1 MKTLT
6 VDLGDRSYPI
16 HIGPG
21 LLTDGQ
27 RIAEVLPA
35 PRAVLVTNDTVGP
48 LYQVALRQALE
59 AAGVVVLTT
68 VEIPDG
74 EEFKTLATL
83 ESIYDRLLE
92 VRADRQTAIIALG
105 GGVVGD
111 LAGFAAATY
120 QRGVPFVQ
128 VPTTLLAQVDAAV
141 GGKTAVNHARGKN
154 MIGAFYQPRV
164 VVADTETLDTL
175 PDRELRAGFA
185 EVIKYGLIRDPAFFA
200 DLEAQVTAVTER
212 QAEAL
217 TEAIYRSCRNKAEVV
232 AADEREAGQRALLN
246 LGHTFAHAIETGTGY
261 SQWLHGEAVAVGMV
275 MAAEASHRIGL
286 LPGEGLTRI
295 RTLLDRA
302 GLPVS
307 GPADLPA
314 ERYLALMGV
323 DKKAAAGQVRYVLLE
338 DIGRAFVTAEVPEE
352 IIRAAIAACTR

>member
-21 LLTDGQ
+21 LLAAGE

-35 PRAVLVTNDTVGP
+35 PRAVLVTNETVGP
-48 LYQVALRQALE
+48 LYRASLQEALAG
-59 AAGVVVLTT
+59 AGVSLLTS
-68 VEIPDG
+68 VEVPDG
-74 EEFKTLATL
+74 EAYKTLATL
-83 ESIYDRLLE
+83 ESVYDALLAA
-92 VRADRQTAIIALG
+92 RADRQTAVIALG
-105 GGVVGD
+105 GGVIGD

-128 VPTTLLAQVDAAV
+128 VPTTLLAQVDASV
-141 GGKTAVNHARGKN
+141 GGKTAVNHPRGKN

-164 VVADTETLDTL
+164 VVADTDTLDTL

-185 EVIKYGLIRDPAFFA
+185 EVVKYGLIRDAAFF
-200 DLEAQVTAVTER
+200 DELEQQAGAILGR
-212 QAEAL
+212 DPAALAEAV
-217 TEAIYRSCRNKAEVV
+217 YRSCRNKAEVV

-261 SQWLHGEAVAVGMV
+261 SAWLHGEAVSAGMV

-286 LPGEGLTRI
+286 LPGEALTRI

-302 GLPVS
+302 GLPVA

-314 ERYLALMGV
+314 ERYLELMGV
-323 DKKAAAGQVRYVLLE
+323 DKKAEGGRVRYVLLE
-338 DIGRAFVTAEVPEE
+338 DIGRAFVSAEVPEE
-352 IIRAAIAACTR
+352 VIRAAIAACS